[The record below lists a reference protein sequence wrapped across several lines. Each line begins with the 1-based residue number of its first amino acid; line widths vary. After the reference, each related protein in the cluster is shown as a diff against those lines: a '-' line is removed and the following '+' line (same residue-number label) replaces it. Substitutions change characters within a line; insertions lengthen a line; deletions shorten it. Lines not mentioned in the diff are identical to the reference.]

1 MKVFVVYW
9 HPEPRSF
16 NAAMFQTARG
26 TLAAAGHEV
35 RTSDLY
41 EMRFDP
47 VSSRKNFTTVKDP
60 NYLKPQIEEMYATE
74 MNGFSEEIESEI
86 RKIEWCEL
94 MIWQFPLWWFGLPA
108 VLKGWVDRVFA
119 MGRTYGGGRIYQS
132 GVFRGKRALLSLT
145 TGGPED
151 AYRKGA
157 FNGDIN
163 GILRPIHRGMLQ
175 FVGFDVL
182 APQIVYGPVRLTDE
196 QRKQQLA
203 AYAVRLQQIARE
215 SPIDVGIY

>member
-1 MKVFVVYW
+1 MKAFIVYW
-9 HPEPRSF
+9 HPEPQSF
-16 NAAMFQTARG
+16 NAAMFRTACE
-26 TLAAAGHEV
+26 TLTAAGYEL
-35 RTSDLY
+35 RSSDLH
-41 EMRFDP
+41 EMQFNP
-47 VSSRKNFTTVKDP
+47 VSSRKNFTTIKEP
-60 NYLKPQIEEMYATE
+60 NYFKQQIEEIAATE
-74 MNGFSEEIESEI
+74 MNGFSPEIEAEI
-86 RKIEWCEL
+86 SKIEWCDL

-119 MGRTYGGGRIYQS
+119 MGRTYGGGRIYDT

-151 AYRKGA
+151 AYCKGA
-157 FNGDIN
+157 FNGDVTA
-163 GILRPIHRGMLQ
+163 ILRPIHRGMLQ

-203 AYAVRLQQIARE
+203 TYAMRLQGIALE
-215 SPIDVGIY
+215 SPTDVGIY

>member
-1 MKVFVVYW
+1 
-9 HPEPRSF
+9 
-16 NAAMFQTARG
+16 MFQTACQA
-26 TLAAAGHEV
+26 LAAAGHEV
-35 RTSDLY
+35 RTSDLH

-47 VSSRKNFTTVKDP
+47 VSSRKNFGAAKDP
-60 NYLKPQIEEMYATE
+60 DYLTLQIEEMFARET
-74 MNGFSEEIESEI
+74 NGFSDEIEAEI
-86 RKIEWCEL
+86 RKVEWCDL

-119 MGRTYGGGRIYQS
+119 MGRAYGGGRIYQS

-157 FNGDIN
+157 FNGDIA
-163 GILRPIHRGMLQ
+163 GILRPIQRGMLQ

-196 QRKQQLA
+196 RRKPALA
-203 AYAVRLQQIARE
+203 AYAERLQTIGAE
-215 SPIDVGIY
+215 SPIDVGND